1 MNENKICFI
10 LCSNHELYENEC
22 LYYIKRL
29 HIPDGFEIDIK
40 IVKGAV
46 SMTSGYNQAMKE
58 SDAKY
63 KVYLHQD
70 VFIVNQ
76 NFIPDILTLFRQ
88 KEIGMIGMVGNTEVS
103 ESAVMWYG
111 KRVGMLHSNSVYFA
125 DSYLFGEVKE
135 AYQPVEAVDGLLM
148 ATQYD
153 ILWREDLFSGWDFYD
168 MSQSFE
174 FRKRGYSVVV
184 PKTEKPWCVHD
195 DGILNLG
202 KYYQQRKIFLKEYMN
217 HSSDTSEEKE

>member
-29 HIPDGFEIDIK
+29 HIPDGFEIDTK

-153 ILWREDLFSGWDFYD
+153 IPWREDLFSGWDFYD

>member
-103 ESAVMWYG
+103 
-111 KRVGMLHSNSVYFA
+111 
-125 DSYLFGEVKE
+125 
-135 AYQPVEAVDGLLM
+135 
-148 ATQYD
+148 
-153 ILWREDLFSGWDFYD
+153 
-168 MSQSFE
+168 
-174 FRKRGYSVVV
+174 
-184 PKTEKPWCVHD
+184 
-195 DGILNLG
+195 
-202 KYYQQRKIFLKEYMN
+202 
-217 HSSDTSEEKE
+217 